1 MAFDLTCPADLS
13 KLRIV
18 GTDSDVTWAEVVD
31 HPGGVDKDGG
41 GTEPVSTFVTETVEN
56 GVYIIHKDVEFGDGT
71 NSLTFNSLNEMVYF
85 VDGEA
90 FEVKNLSTLN
100 FGEKYDDWGQNGSM
114 WSVGPLAT
122 TYFTALTSSASS
134 FNMYASQ
141 LSLRADQLYYWG
153 HGTHEFNKAI
163 ISGSYI
169 GCKPYFKYGT
179 YTIKGLFLN
188 YVERLY
194 IYDVTISAMDG
205 FHIHH
210 PYYGVEV
217 WSSYTLLDMLVS
229 SYVSS
234 WEVKNGEAVTVNVVN
249 PLSSLTLVSN
259 VNTAGVI
266 KEQYSCDIWVVDE
279 DGLGLDGVDIACHRT
294 SLVVYDSKVWRA
306 KQSHSGQLPQEG
318 DYWEDVSDIHDTDGL
333 ADWSPTLTYEY
344 DSEVFDE
351 KQRGQIE
358 VTCQDNEDIEGTY
371 AEQDS
376 TYNGEPTY
384 KLTDDNYYIWKGAT
398 WWTLS
403 AEVGNT
409 SNAYVSASTDNPYAN
424 YEPPAPYEYPAV
436 AVREDPQQIDTQSLD
451 RMEWQGTSELEK
463 AWEYKF
469 TFEHNDY
476 PELTIG
482 KIPVAKPI
490 DWRIDMGLST
500 SDVADALESAL
511 ESNVLNTVGKIFVNK
526 AVQNKNTGVVQYYDD
541 DGETVILTHT
551 PSDEESE
558 ITRTPS

>member
-1 MAFDLTCPADLS
+1 M
-13 KLRIV
+13 
-18 GTDSDVTWAEVVD
+18 
-31 HPGGVDKDGG
+31 
-41 GTEPVSTFVTETVEN
+41 
-56 GVYIIHKDVEFGDGT
+56 
-71 NSLTFNSLNEMVYF
+71 
-85 VDGEA
+85 
-90 FEVKNLSTLN
+90 
-100 FGEKYDDWGQNGSM
+100 
-114 WSVGPLAT
+114 
-122 TYFTALTSSASS
+122 
-134 FNMYASQ
+134 
-141 LSLRADQLYYWG
+141 
-153 HGTHEFNKAI
+153 
-163 ISGSYI
+163 
-169 GCKPYFKYGT
+169 
-179 YTIKGLFLN
+179 
-188 YVERLY
+188 
-194 IYDVTISAMDG
+194 
-205 FHIHH
+205 
-210 PYYGVEV
+210 
-217 WSSYTLLDMLVS
+217 
-229 SYVSS
+229 
-234 WEVKNGEAVTVNVVN
+234 
-249 PLSSLTLVSN
+249 
-259 VNTAGVI
+259 
-266 KEQYSCDIWVVDE
+266 
-279 DGLGLDGVDIACHRT
+279 
-294 SLVVYDSKVWRA
+294 
-306 KQSHSGQLPQEG
+306 
-318 DYWEDVSDIHDTDGL
+318 SDIHDTDGL

-451 RMEWQGTSELEK
+451 RMEWRGTSELEK

-511 ESNVLNTVGKIFVNK
+511 ESNVLNTVGKMFVNK